1 MNLLSI
7 NGSNECKFVFSCVSD
22 MIHPP
27 IHRLCLLLIG
37 MLTCQSPTVSGL
49 FEWLRRMDAPPPATE
64 SPPPGAVVPVPL
76 AKDAKFEIATADEKF
91 LAEAK
96 HLEISP
102 LESCHYRVRTDEIA
116 TLWFRFHP
124 VLKRNLLLSS
134 FFFSDQM

>member
-1 MNLLSI
+1 
-7 NGSNECKFVFSCVSD
+7 

-27 IHRLCLLLIG
+27 VHQLCLLLMG

-49 FEWLRRMDAPPPATE
+49 FEWLRRTDAPPPATE

-76 AKDAKFEIATADEKF
+76 AKDAQFEMATADEKF

-102 LESCHYRVRTDEIA
+102 LESCHYGVRID
-116 TLWFRFHP
+116 P
-124 VLKRNLLLSS
+124 VVHVSPSIKKDPVTKLL
-134 FFFSDQM
+134 FFSDQM